1 MKYWLGVVSK
11 EHVSRGVSG
20 GFAQVCH
27 GKKGPLARMKKNDWL
42 IYYSPGNRMGKSDL
56 KAFTAIGKV
65 ADEDVFQFKMSPD
78 FVPYRRRVDYLLN
91 IQDASLDE
99 LKPVLEL
106 CEGPSWGYQLRRGLI
121 EITKSDFDKIKKV
134 MTK

>member
-11 EHVSRGVSG
+11 EHVTRGVDG

-27 GKKGPLARMKKNDWL
+27 GKKGPLARMKKDDWL
-42 IYYSPGNRMGKSDL
+42 IYYSPGYRLGKSDL

-65 ADEDVFQFKMSPD
+65 VDEDVFQFKMSPD
-78 FVPYRRRVDYLLN
+78 FVPYRRRVDYLEM
-91 IQDASLDE
+91 QDASLEE

-106 CEGPSWGYQLRRGLI
+106 CVGPSWGHQLRRGLI

>member
-11 EHVSRGVSG
+11 EHVTRGVAG

-27 GKKGPLARMKKNDWL
+27 GKKGPLARMKKDDWFV
-42 IYYSPGNRMGKSDL
+42 YYSPGYRMGKSDL

-65 ADEDVFQFKMSPD
+65 VDEDVFQFKMSPD
-78 FVPYRRRVDYLLN
+78 FVPYRRRVDYLN
-91 IQDASLDE
+91 IQEASLEE

-106 CEGPSWGYQLRRGLI
+106 CVGPSWGYQLRRGLI
-121 EITKSDFDKIKKV
+121 EITKSDFDKIKKM